1 MEPELLSEAKFT
13 SYDSD
18 GHEVIHD
25 YGKIYEIDDRRL
37 TIAASINQ
45 VELILKLVDT
55 LTPPFFILYVLVVS
69 RLDNERGRYQSP
81 LIETKE
87 ELKHF
92 LLEYKQYFETDGR
105 HHLWVCT
112 LDNSGRLI
120 YDQHNVIFAYGQ
132 IEKYLTILD
141 KEGFKEKRFSFPDPH
156 AHAFNQINDKFEES
170 ILEYWGWSIY
180 PLEDSDEYD

>member
-1 MEPELLSEAKFT
+1 M
-13 SYDSD
+13 
-18 GHEVIHD
+18 
-25 YGKIYEIDDRRL
+25 
-37 TIAASINQ
+37 
-45 VELILKLVDT
+45 
-55 LTPPFFILYVLVVS
+55 
-69 RLDNERGRYQSP
+69 
-81 LIETKE
+81 
-87 ELKHF
+87 
-92 LLEYKQYFETDGR
+92 LEYKEYFETDGR
-105 HHLWVCT
+105 HHLWICT